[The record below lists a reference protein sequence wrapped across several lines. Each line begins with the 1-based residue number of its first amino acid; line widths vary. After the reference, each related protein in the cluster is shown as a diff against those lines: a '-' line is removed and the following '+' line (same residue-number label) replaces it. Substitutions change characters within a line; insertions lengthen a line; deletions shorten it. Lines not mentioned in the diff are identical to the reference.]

1 VFVCFAGSPSCAKSG
16 QPCSVAGAVALIL
29 ISVAWLAAM
38 AAVGVWDAPWWMGG
52 AWALALSP
60 LLARWREAGWA
71 TAAVCVAAAL
81 VGGWLFA
88 DWHDRET
95 PGLVEHI
102 RREVTLEGVVSSEA
116 DPGSTVVRYRVDV
129 ESVDGEAAGG
139 AVLISV
145 NQYREL
151 VPGERV
157 RVAGEI
163 EQAPVFEGFDYRAY
177 LRSQGISGTML
188 FPEVETLEEAPRW
201 SWRRI
206 SAEVRLE
213 LERSLQRALPEPE
226 ASLAGGIAFGRDANL
241 PDDLAQDFRDTGL
254 AHLTAVSGSNVT
266 IVTGLVFYLVTP
278 LLGRRRAIPV
288 AAAALMLYVLAAGL
302 TWSVLRAGVMAGVF
316 LGGIALGR
324 PQASLAALGLA
335 AVVLTAV
342 EPSAAADVGF
352 QLSFAATAGIIVFAP
367 WLRVGVDRAMQR
379 LRLAGAVPGAL
390 VQVAAMTV
398 AASMATLPIQW
409 VVFERVSLVAVVANI
424 VVEPVFAVAMV
435 LSVATAVAGL
445 AWEPAGWA
453 VGLMAYYPLA
463 FTNWVAAT
471 FARVPSAAIEVPSA
485 SAEMALGAY
494 GLALIPG
501 WVAYRRLAP
510 AIPDRRREPRAR
522 SVRRVMVASAA
533 GGLALAVVPV
543 TLMPASGPGEL
554 EVAFLDVG
562 QGDAIL
568 VTTPGGKQV
577 LVDGGP
583 SGIGLARE
591 LGEVMPHWDRSL
603 DMVVLSHPQE
613 DHVGGLPGALDRFDV
628 GVVYATAAE
637 NGTESVQ
644 AFEARSETE
653 LLSQDGIF
661 ELDGVRFDVLWPP
674 AGYGTEELNDSSL
687 VLLVSY
693 GDVSV
698 LLTGDIE
705 AGAQREL
712 LAGGGIEVDVLK
724 VPHHGSKTSDAGFLR
739 SLGAGLAV
747 ISAGEGNR
755 FGHPHEET
763 LRALEGMTVL
773 RTDVDGRVVVR
784 SDGEGV
790 RVWTER

>member
-1 VFVCFAGSPSCAKSG
+1 M
-16 QPCSVAGAVALIL
+16 ALIL

-38 AAVGVWDAPWWMGG
+38 AAVGVWEAPWWMGG
-52 AWALALSP
+52 AWALAVAP
-60 LLARWREAGWA
+60 VLARWREAGWA
-71 TAAVCVAAAL
+71 TAAVCAAAAL

-88 DWHDRET
+88 DWYDGENPR
-95 PGLVEHI
+95 LMEHLG
-102 RREVTLEGVVSSEA
+102 REVTLEGVVSSEA

-129 ESVDGEAAGG
+129 ERVDEEAADG

-145 NQYREL
+145 NQYAEHL
-151 VPGERV
+151 PGERA
-157 RVAGEI
+157 RVTGEL
-163 EQAPVFEGFDYRAY
+163 EEAPVFEGFDYQGY
-177 LRSQGISGTML
+177 LESQGIVGTML
-188 FPEVETLEEAPRW
+188 FPEVVVVEEAPW
-201 SWRRI
+201 SLRRM
-206 SAEVRLE
+206 SAEARLE

-288 AAAALMLYVLAAGL
+288 AAVGLFLYVLAAGL

-335 AVVLTAV
+335 AIVLTAMQ
-342 EPSAAADVGF
+342 PSAAADVGF

-367 WLRVGVDRAMQR
+367 WLRLGADQAMQR

-398 AASMATLPIQW
+398 AASIATLPIQW
-409 VVFERVSLVAVVANI
+409 VVFERVSLVGVVANI

-435 LSVATAVAGL
+435 LSLATAVAGL
-445 AWEPAGWA
+445 GWGPAGWA

-463 FTNWVAAT
+463 FTNWAAAT
-471 FARVPSAAIEVPSA
+471 FARAPFAAVSVPSA
-485 SAEMALGAY
+485 STEMALTMY
-494 GLALIPG
+494 GLALMPG
-501 WVAYRRLAP
+501 WIAYRRLAP
-510 AIPDRRREPRAR
+510 AIPDRRREPRIR

-554 EVAFLDVG
+554 EVAFLDIG

-568 VTTPGGKQV
+568 VTTPGGSQV

-583 SGIGLARE
+583 SGIELARE

-603 DMVVLSHPQE
+603 DVIVLTHPQE
-613 DHVGGLPGALDRFDV
+613 DHVGGLPAALERFDV
-628 GVVYATAAE
+628 GRTYVTEAE
-637 NGTESVQ
+637 NGTDSVQ
-644 AFEARSETE
+644 AFEARGETE
-653 LLSQDGIF
+653 LLSQGGSF
-661 ELDGVRFDVLWPP
+661 EVDGVRFDVLWPP
-674 AGYGTEELNDSSL
+674 AGYESRELNDSSL

-693 GDVSV
+693 GEVAM

-705 AGAQREL
+705 AAAQREL
-712 LAGGGIEVDVLK
+712 LDGGSMEVDVLK
-724 VPHHGSKTSDAGFLR
+724 VPHHGSKTSDPGFLR

-755 FGHPHEET
+755 FGHPHAET
-763 LRALEGMTVL
+763 LTALEGMWVL

-784 SDGEGV
+784 SDGRDVG
-790 RVWTER
+790 VWTER